1 MSRKFEYEYEEFDA
15 EEYNRGRKLNKNAH
29 REQRRARDNSR
40 YAFDTNFNDADDN
53 YDYYLKTYTN

>member
-53 YDYYLKTYTN
+53 YDYY